1 MRAMFGLVLVAGVG
15 LAGAAVYMAK
25 GYISKTESA
34 LQKELAIKA
43 QTGGLVEV
51 YVVTKTVDYGD
62 PITKEDVQKSY
73 LPKNTL
79 PEATFGDIALL
90 FPEDNSEPRYVLR
103 PMEKFEPILAIKVT
117 EPGEQA
123 GLTGA
128 LEKGMRAFAI
138 KVEAADF
145 LQPGDRVDI
154 YWTGATESSTGE
166 ITRLIES
173 TMKIIAVDRNGK
185 SQSSDGSIQNRTMTV
200 AATSLPALPGKGPC
214 TRKSCATKG
223 QVPVGTTSVTQWA
236 TLIAAKKTAVGKRV
250 TGKCKISKAKKPK
263 GKAKGKGKKAGY
275 TCKLRLSKGT
285 WTITTQAKAGSVV
298 VAQTVVTRKVK

>member
-25 GYISKTESA
+25 GYISKTETA

-51 YVVTKTVDYGD
+51 YVVKKSVDYGD
-62 PITKEDVQKSY
+62 PLTKDDVQKSY
-73 LPKNTL
+73 LPKYTL

-200 AATSLPALPGKGPC
+200 AATPEQVARLAQAQATGRLVMSLVGVGDDTETGKIEVDTGSMLGITEAAAPVAVEAEKVCTIRTRKGADVVEIPIPC
-214 TRKSCATKG
+214 TN
-223 QVPVGTTSVTQWA
+223 
-236 TLIAAKKTAVGKRV
+236 
-250 TGKCKISKAKKPK
+250 
-263 GKAKGKGKKAGY
+263 
-275 TCKLRLSKGT
+275 
-285 WTITTQAKAGSVV
+285 
-298 VAQTVVTRKVK
+298 

>member
-25 GYISKTESA
+25 GYISKTETA

-51 YVVTKTVDYGD
+51 YVVKKSVDYGD
-62 PITKEDVQKSY
+62 PLTKDDVQKSY

-79 PEATFGDIALL
+79 PEATFGDIAML

-103 PMEKFEPILAIKVT
+103 PMEQFEPILAVKVT

-200 AATSLPALPGKGPC
+200 AATPEQVARLAQGQATGRLVMSLVGVGDDTETGKIEVDTGSMLGITEAAAPVAVEAEKVCTIRTRKGADVVEIPIPC
-214 TRKSCATKG
+214 TN
-223 QVPVGTTSVTQWA
+223 
-236 TLIAAKKTAVGKRV
+236 
-250 TGKCKISKAKKPK
+250 
-263 GKAKGKGKKAGY
+263 
-275 TCKLRLSKGT
+275 
-285 WTITTQAKAGSVV
+285 
-298 VAQTVVTRKVK
+298 

>member
-25 GYISKTESA
+25 GYISKTETA

-51 YVVTKTVDYGD
+51 YVVKKSVDYGD
-62 PITKEDVQKSY
+62 PLTKDDVQKSY

-79 PEATFGDIALL
+79 PEATFGDIAML

-103 PMEKFEPILAIKVT
+103 PMEQFEPILAVKVT

-200 AATSLPALPGKGPC
+200 AATPEQVARLAQAQATGRLVMSLVGVGDDTETGKIEVDTGSMLGITEAAAPVAIEAEKVC
-214 TRKSCATKG
+214 TIRTRKSAD
-223 QVPVGTTSVTQWA
+223 
-236 TLIAAKKTAVGKRV
+236 
-250 TGKCKISKAKKPK
+250 
-263 GKAKGKGKKAGY
+263 
-275 TCKLRLSKGT
+275 
-285 WTITTQAKAGSVV
+285 VV
-298 VAQTVVTRKVK
+298 EIPIPCTN

>member
-25 GYISKTESA
+25 GYISKTETA
-34 LQKELAIKA
+34 LQKELAVKA

-51 YVVTKTVDYGD
+51 YVVNKAVDYGD
-62 PITKEDVQKSY
+62 PLTKDDVQKSY
-73 LPKNTL
+73 LPKNML
-79 PEATFGDIALL
+79 PDATFGDIALL

-103 PMEKFEPILAIKVT
+103 PMEKFEPILAVKVT

-123 GLTGA
+123 GLTGS
-128 LEKGMRAFAI
+128 LERGMRAFAI

-154 YWTGATESSTGE
+154 YWTGSTESSAGE

-200 AATSLPALPGKGPC
+200 AASPEQVARLAQAQATGRLVMSLVGVGDDTETGKIEVDTGSMLGITEAAAPVQVEAEEVCTIRTRKGGEVVEIPIPC
-214 TRKSCATKG
+214 TN
-223 QVPVGTTSVTQWA
+223 
-236 TLIAAKKTAVGKRV
+236 
-250 TGKCKISKAKKPK
+250 
-263 GKAKGKGKKAGY
+263 
-275 TCKLRLSKGT
+275 
-285 WTITTQAKAGSVV
+285 
-298 VAQTVVTRKVK
+298 

>member
-25 GYISKTESA
+25 GYISKTETA

-51 YVVTKTVDYGD
+51 YVVKKSVDYGD
-62 PITKEDVQKSY
+62 PLTKDDVQKSY

-200 AATSLPALPGKGPC
+200 AATPEQVARLAQAQATGRLVMSLVGVGDDTETGKIEVDTGSMLGITEAAAPVAVEAEKVCTIRTRKGADVVEIPIPC
-214 TRKSCATKG
+214 TN
-223 QVPVGTTSVTQWA
+223 
-236 TLIAAKKTAVGKRV
+236 
-250 TGKCKISKAKKPK
+250 
-263 GKAKGKGKKAGY
+263 
-275 TCKLRLSKGT
+275 
-285 WTITTQAKAGSVV
+285 
-298 VAQTVVTRKVK
+298 

>member
-25 GYISKTESA
+25 GYISKTETA

-51 YVVTKTVDYGD
+51 YVVKKSVDYGD
-62 PITKEDVQKSY
+62 PLTKDDVQKSY

-79 PEATFGDIALL
+79 PEATFGDIAML

-103 PMEKFEPILAIKVT
+103 PMEKFEPILAVKVT

-200 AATSLPALPGKGPC
+200 AATPEQVARLAQAQATGRLVMSLVGVGDDTETGKIEVDTGSMLGITEAAAPVAVEAEKVCTIRTRKGADVVETPIPC
-214 TRKSCATKG
+214 TN
-223 QVPVGTTSVTQWA
+223 
-236 TLIAAKKTAVGKRV
+236 
-250 TGKCKISKAKKPK
+250 
-263 GKAKGKGKKAGY
+263 
-275 TCKLRLSKGT
+275 
-285 WTITTQAKAGSVV
+285 
-298 VAQTVVTRKVK
+298 

>member
-90 FPEDNSEPRYVLR
+90 FPEDTSEPRYVLR

-123 GLTGA
+123 GLTGE
-128 LEKGMRAFAI
+128 LERGMRAFAI

-200 AATSLPALPGKGPC
+200 AATPEQVARLAQAQATGRLVMSLVGVGDDTETGKIEVDTGSMLGITEAAAPVAVEAEKVCTIRTRKGADVVEIPIPC
-214 TRKSCATKG
+214 TN
-223 QVPVGTTSVTQWA
+223 
-236 TLIAAKKTAVGKRV
+236 
-250 TGKCKISKAKKPK
+250 
-263 GKAKGKGKKAGY
+263 
-275 TCKLRLSKGT
+275 
-285 WTITTQAKAGSVV
+285 
-298 VAQTVVTRKVK
+298 

>member
-25 GYISKTESA
+25 GYISKTETA

-51 YVVTKTVDYGD
+51 YVVKKTVDYGD
-62 PITKEDVQKSY
+62 PLTKDDVQKSY

-90 FPEDNSEPRYVLR
+90 FPEDSTEPRYVLR

-200 AATSLPALPGKGPC
+200 AATPEQVARLAQAQATGRLVMSLVGVGDDTETGKIEVDTGSMLGITEAAAPVAVEAEKVCTIRTRKGADVVEIPIPC
-214 TRKSCATKG
+214 TN
-223 QVPVGTTSVTQWA
+223 
-236 TLIAAKKTAVGKRV
+236 
-250 TGKCKISKAKKPK
+250 
-263 GKAKGKGKKAGY
+263 
-275 TCKLRLSKGT
+275 
-285 WTITTQAKAGSVV
+285 
-298 VAQTVVTRKVK
+298 

>member
-25 GYISKTESA
+25 GYISKTETA

-51 YVVTKTVDYGD
+51 YVVKKSVDYGD
-62 PITKEDVQKSY
+62 PLTKDDVQKSY

-79 PEATFGDIALL
+79 PEATFGDIAML

-103 PMEKFEPILAIKVT
+103 PMEKFEPILAVKVS

-173 TMKIIAVDRNGK
+173 TMKIVAVDRNGK

-200 AATSLPALPGKGPC
+200 AATPEQVARLAQAQATGRLVMSLFGVGDDTETGKIEVDTGSMLGITEAAAPVAVEAEKVCTIRTRKGADVVEIPIPC
-214 TRKSCATKG
+214 TN
-223 QVPVGTTSVTQWA
+223 
-236 TLIAAKKTAVGKRV
+236 
-250 TGKCKISKAKKPK
+250 
-263 GKAKGKGKKAGY
+263 
-275 TCKLRLSKGT
+275 
-285 WTITTQAKAGSVV
+285 
-298 VAQTVVTRKVK
+298 

>member
-90 FPEDNSEPRYVLR
+90 FPEDTSEPRYVLR
-103 PMEKFEPILAIKVT
+103 PMEKFEPILAVKVT

-123 GLTGA
+123 GLTGE

-154 YWTGATESSTGE
+154 YWTGATENSTGE

-200 AATSLPALPGKGPC
+200 AASPEQVARLAQAQATGRLVMSLVGVGDDTETGKIEVDTGSMLGITEAAAPVAVEAEKVCTIRTRKGADVVEIPIPC
-214 TRKSCATKG
+214 TN
-223 QVPVGTTSVTQWA
+223 
-236 TLIAAKKTAVGKRV
+236 
-250 TGKCKISKAKKPK
+250 
-263 GKAKGKGKKAGY
+263 
-275 TCKLRLSKGT
+275 
-285 WTITTQAKAGSVV
+285 
-298 VAQTVVTRKVK
+298 